1 MEVEM
6 SDFEFWKD
14 LGNIFDAILNYQKKN
29 VEFNNRFINPWIR
42 LGNIFDRDDQHKEAV
57 QAYKHAIE
65 LDPDNAS
72 NWSDLGDALF
82 KMGSFDD
89 ALAVYQ
95 KAAELDPKAG
105 WPVSNLALT
114 LVSLG
119 RHEQAIPLFL
129 ESIDLFTED
138 KDKAVAWNRLGNAY
152 RKLNDY
158 QNAFL
163 AFQNA
168 DALDGENTGFHDQL
182 DETTETNTM
191 VAPDEVLVQMT
202 DEQAVVDMSMA
213 IEEGISE
220 TLVEAPQ
227 PKTEVP
233 VDATGS
239 VITLA
244 GTEET
249 IAIAPNMEMVIEETV
264 SEVAVESV
272 APAAESI
279 EEPVAQ
285 VIEEVVA
292 WSKARA
298 VEETSV
304 EVNVEMKADEEAVK
318 VEVQVTHTH
327 TEEAPVVEAIAEEI
341 VEEAPVLETAEPV
354 AGEEVKE
361 IGQIVEE
368 VEEVEETT
376 QEETAVEEE
385 PLPSWI
391 TEETTET
398 DQEEIVEE
406 QAVTRV
412 TVEVTTDISATST
425 EMVETYTELI
435 STNYTLEDTQPMK
448 AVRVE
453 IDFEPAASEEQVE
466 GTAAQP
472 EVQEETG
479 GITQKSAT
487 VMLASEPV
495 AESAEVVEEAATT
508 EAPYEEYLKDA
519 IEPVST
525 LTDHLEDVHG
535 ETPVTRVSE
544 SGEVR
549 IAMDTENAHVWNELG
564 NVYFNSGACDDA
576 IAAYG
581 KAIELDRQ
589 FAWPYSNLA
598 LAYVQKN
605 RFAESILLYQ
615 RSIELFVADKD
626 KAVTWNRLGNVYR
639 RLNDYSNA
647 IAAYQTADELD
658 PDNATLSLR
667 SHYGLLGN
675 LYMDQKPNYVS

>member
-1 MEVEM
+1 M

-72 NWSDLGDALF
+72 NWADLGDALF

-105 WPVSNLALT
+105 WPVCNLAMT
-114 LVSLG
+114 LMSLG
-119 RHEQAIPLFL
+119 RYEQAIPLFL
-129 ESIDLFTED
+129 ESIDLFTDD

-191 VAPDEVLVQMT
+191 VAPEDVLVEMT
-202 DEQAVVDMSMA
+202 NEQVAVDVSMPL
-213 IEEGISE
+213 EEGISE
-220 TLVEAPQ
+220 TLVEASQ
-227 PKTEVP
+227 VEAEAP
-233 VDATGS
+233 VTSTGS
-239 VITLA
+239 VSALE
-244 GTEET
+244 GTGET
-249 IAIAPNMEMVIEETV
+249 IAIAPRM
-264 SEVAVESV
+264 EVAVEEQSSEV
-272 APAAESI
+272 PLETAESVVETI
-279 EEPVAQ
+279 DEPVAQ

-292 WSKARA
+292 WSKATA
-298 VEETSV
+298 AEEETSV
-304 EVNVEMKADEEAVK
+304 AVNVEVKAEDIK
-318 VEVQVTHTH
+318 VEVQVQASVEETPAVQAAA
-327 TEEAPVVEAIAEEI
+327 EEA
-341 VEEAPVLETAEPV
+341 VEELPVLEAAGPV
-354 AGEEVKE
+354 AVDGTKAPESLPE
-361 IGQIVEE
+361 
-368 VEEVEETT
+368 
-376 QEETAVEEE
+376 AALEEE

-391 TEETTET
+391 TEETTESEL
-398 DQEEIVEE
+398 DEIVEE
-406 QAVTRV
+406 QHTEVSV
-412 TVEVTTDISATST
+412 QVTTDISSTST

-435 STNYTLEDTQPMK
+435 STNYSLEDTQPMK

-453 IDFEPAASEEQVE
+453 IKLDSDTNEGPAEE
-466 GTAAQP
+466 TAAAP
-472 EVQEETG
+472 QEETSE
-479 GITQKSAT
+479 ITRKN
-487 VMLASEPV
+487 PV
-495 AESAEVVEEAATT
+495 VQETEVAAVSAEVPVTT
-508 EAPYEEYLKDA
+508 EAPYEEFLKDA
-519 IEPVST
+519 SEPAST
-525 LTDHLEDVHG
+525 LTDHLDDVHG

-605 RFAESILLYQ
+605 RFAEAILLYQ
-615 RSIELFVADKD
+615 RSIELFTSDKD

>member
-1 MEVEM
+1 MEVNM

-65 LDPDNAS
+65 LDPDNSS
-72 NWSDLGDALF
+72 NWSDLGDVLF

-89 ALAVYQ
+89 AAAVYQ

-105 WPVSNLALT
+105 WPVCNLGQT
-114 LVSLG
+114 LASQG
-119 RHEQAIPLFL
+119 KYEQAIPLYL
-129 ESIDLFTED
+129 DSIELFADD

-168 DALDGENTGFHDQL
+168 DALDSDNTGFHDQL

-191 VAPDEVLVQMT
+191 LAPEEVLEQMSSEVAIDQT
-202 DEQAVVDMSMA
+202 DLAM
-213 IEEGISE
+213 EEGIDEAIVQTSLPEAEAITDITE
-220 TLVEAPQ
+220 T
-227 PKTEVP
+227 
-233 VDATGS
+233 
-239 VITLA
+239 VIALDEP
-244 GTEET
+244 EE
-249 IAIAPNMEMVIEETV
+249 ILAIAPNMEMVVEETPAGIT
-264 SEVAVESV
+264 EEPVAEPV
-272 APAAESI
+272 

-292 WSKARA
+292 WSKAKA
-298 VEETSV
+298 AEEETSV
-304 EVNVEMKADEEAVK
+304 EVNVEVKTEDEAVK
-318 VEVQVTHTH
+318 VEVQVMQTTA
-327 TEEAPVVEAIAEEI
+327 EEAPVVEAVAEKTV
-341 VEEAPVLETAEPV
+341 VEETAKLPALEASEPV
-354 AGEEVKE
+354 A
-361 IGQIVEE
+361 VEE
-368 VEEVEETT
+368 VNEAAPVEEVTTEETQPEEVESED
-376 QEETAVEEE
+376 E

-398 DQEEIVEE
+398 EQEEIVVEE
-406 QAVTRV
+406 PVVNQHTEVSV
-412 TVEVTTDISATST
+412 QVTTNIAGTST
-425 EMVETYTELI
+425 EVVETYTELI

-453 IDFEPAASEEQVE
+453 TKFESTEQEADVEAGAPQLEIEEEASE
-466 GTAAQP
+466 
-472 EVQEETG
+472 
-479 GITQKSAT
+479 ITQKSTA
-487 VMLASEPV
+487 VNV
-495 AESAEVVEEAATT
+495 EVETETAAPTT

-519 IEPVST
+519 IEPALS
-525 LTDHLEDVHG
+525 DHLEDVHAAA
-535 ETPVTRVSE
+535 PVTRVSE
-544 SGEVR
+544 SGDVR

-605 RFAESILLYQ
+605 RFAEAILLYQ
-615 RSIELFVADKD
+615 RSIELFSADKD

-675 LYMDQKPNYVS
+675 LYLDQQKTNYVS